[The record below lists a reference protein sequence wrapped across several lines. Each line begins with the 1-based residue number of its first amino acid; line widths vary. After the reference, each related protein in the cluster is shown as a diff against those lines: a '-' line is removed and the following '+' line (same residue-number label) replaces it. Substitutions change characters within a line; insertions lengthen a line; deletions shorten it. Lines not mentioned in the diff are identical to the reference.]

1 MRSLLLILL
10 LIPLLSS
17 SQEIQQV
24 EIVKSEKQ
32 IEKLTELVGENELKI
47 DFLDFLL
54 FPALTV
60 GYEKSRNNSTAYGAT
75 MFINLASD

>member
-60 GYEKSRNNSTAYGAT
+60 GYEKVGIVQLH
-75 MFINLASD
+75 MELPCL